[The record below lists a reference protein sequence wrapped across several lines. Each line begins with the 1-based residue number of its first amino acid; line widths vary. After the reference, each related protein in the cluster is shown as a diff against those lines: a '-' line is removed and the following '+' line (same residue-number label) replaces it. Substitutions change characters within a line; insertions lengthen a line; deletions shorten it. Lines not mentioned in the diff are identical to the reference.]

1 MRILLI
7 TDLYPPMIGG
17 VPTTTHELALD
28 LAKRGHQVWV
38 IAPSERARTVRES
51 ARNLRVHRFAS
62 FEWPSYEGLRIAF
75 LPVASVSAL
84 IRQIR
89 PDIIHVHSLLML
101 GQIGRMLGKSLG
113 IPVIG
118 TNHYLPINLSATL
131 SASAFSKPF
140 NALTYRYIVSFFNG
154 CDMVTSPTAT
164 AVSLLR
170 SQGLRVPA
178 RAISNGV
185 RVTKFADAQPDAALL
200 RALRIPAD
208 TPILLHA
215 NRLSKE
221 KRVDV
226 VLEAMRHITHPA
238 HLIIVGSGPERQ
250 RLARQARE
258 LGLEDRVTFS
268 GWIGDDTLAKLYMA
282 SSVFM
287 IASEGEL
294 QSIATMD
301 AMLAGLP
308 VIAANAVA
316 LPELVQN
323 GRSGTLFPPG
333 DSVACAAAVNRLLA
347 DKRLRERM
355 GAAGRQLI
363 LAHDR
368 ELILDQ
374 WEEVYQEARGLAL
387 RKGASLYHARAA
399 LARRGE

>member
-28 LAKRGHQVWV
+28 LSKRGHQVWV
-38 IAPSERARTVRES
+38 IAPSEQARTVRES
-51 ARNLRVHRFAS
+51 ARNLHVHRFAS
-62 FEWPSYEGLRIAF
+62 FEWPSYEGLRITF
-75 LPVASVSAL
+75 MPVAAVSTL
-84 IRQIR
+84 IRQIQ

-101 GQIGRMLGKSLG
+101 GQIGRMLGNSRG

-131 SASAFSKPF
+131 HSSALSKPF
-140 NALTYRYIVSFFNG
+140 NKLTYRYIVSFFNG
-154 CDMVTSPTAT
+154 CDVVTAPTAT
-164 AVSLLR
+164 AVDLLK
-170 SQGLRVPA
+170 SQGLRAPA

-185 RVTKFADAQPDAALL
+185 RVNKFADAKADPALL
-200 RALRIPAD
+200 RELGIP
-208 TPILLHA
+208 TNVPILLHA

-226 VLEAMRHITHPA
+226 VLEAMRHVTRPA
-238 HLIIVGSGPERQ
+238 HLVIVGAGPEQQ
-250 RLARQARE
+250 RLAQQVRE
-258 LGLEDRVTFS
+258 LRLEERVTFS
-268 GWIGDDTLAKLYMA
+268 GWIGSETLAKLYAA
-282 SSVFM
+282 SSVFL

-308 VIAANAVA
+308 VVAANAVA

-323 GRSGTLFPPG
+323 GLSGALFPPG

-355 GAAGRQLI
+355 GSTGKRLI

-374 WEEVYQEARGLAL
+374 WEALYQEARGAVR
-387 RKGASLYHARAA
+387 RKGDSLYHARAA
-399 LARRGE
+399 FARRGN